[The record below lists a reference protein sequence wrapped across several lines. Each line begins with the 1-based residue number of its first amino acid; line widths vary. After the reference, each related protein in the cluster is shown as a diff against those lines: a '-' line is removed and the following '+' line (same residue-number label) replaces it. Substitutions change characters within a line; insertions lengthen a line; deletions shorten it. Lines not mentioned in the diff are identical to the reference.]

1 MKKIFTLLSVAAFS
15 ATFAQTQKINTNETL
30 TSAVIQPNNTSG
42 VTTET
47 ATYSQVSTDDIAS
60 TTGVLSCSS
69 LTSPIQLSRVYDLQ
83 TEFGLNEAFT
93 PTHIDISGRPSAG
106 ASIEGYLYQYNGAD
120 FGGDLLAAEDFEE
133 LPAYG
138 FYSSATNQAAQWV
151 QVEMYDTVE
160 IPAGTKFA
168 TSLVMIIS
176 GTANNYANSFV
187 PWQNADATETNPA
200 YFGGPYGT
208 CAIDANGNWVNP
220 KPLFSNVGTYQMKV
234 TGTVENLGTVELGGA
249 ALKAYPN
256 PATSELNISVD
267 GANVV
272 GVEITDVTG
281 RVVSSQSL
289 RSGKVNVSKLAQG
302 VYFVR
307 VKDDKGVT
315 RIQKFIKK

>member
-15 ATFAQTQKINTNETL
+15 ATFAQTQIINTNETL
-30 TSAVIQPNNTSG
+30 VSEVIQPINSNG

-47 ATYSQVSTDDIAS
+47 VTYSQISTDEIAES
-60 TTGVLSCSS
+60 TGVLSCSS
-69 LTSPIQLSRVYDLQ
+69 LTNPIQLSRVYDLQ
-83 TEFGLNEAFT
+83 AEFGLNEAFT
-93 PTHIDISGRPSAG
+93 PTHIDVAGRPSAG
-106 ASIEGYLYQYNGAD
+106 AAVEGYLYKYNGSD
-120 FGGDLLAAEDFEE
+120 FGGDSLAGADFEE

-138 FYSSATNQAAQWV
+138 SYTSSTNQAAQWV
-151 QVEMYDTVE
+151 QVEMFDTVE

-168 TSLVMIIS
+168 TSLVMIIA
-176 GTANNYANSFV
+176 GAANNWANSFI
-187 PWQNADATETNPA
+187 PWQNADATETHPS
-200 YFGGPYGT
+200 YFGGPYAA
-208 CAIDANGNWVNP
+208 CSIDDTGNWLNP

-256 PATSELNISVD
+256 PATSELNVSVD

-289 RSGKVNVSKLAQG
+289 RSGKVNVANLSKG
-302 VYFVR
+302 VYFLR

>member
-15 ATFAQTQKINTNETL
+15 ATFAQTQIINTNETL
-30 TSAVIQPNNTSG
+30 TSAVIQPITTSG
-42 VTTET
+42 VATET
-47 ATYSQVSTDDIAS
+47 ATYSQVSTDEIAS

-69 LTSPIQLSRVYDLQ
+69 LTSPIQLSRIYDLQ
-83 TEFGLNEAFT
+83 AEFGLNEAFT
-93 PTHIDISGRPSAG
+93 PTHIDVSGRPHAG
-106 ASIEGYLYQYNGAD
+106 AAVEGYLYQYNGSD

-138 FYSSATNQAAQWV
+138 SYTSSTNQDAQWV

-176 GTANNYANSFV
+176 GSANNYANSFI
-187 PWQNADATETNPA
+187 PWQNADATETKPA

-208 CAIDANGNWVNP
+208 CSIDANGNWVNP
-220 KPLFSNVGTYQMKV
+220 KPQFDNGTYQMKV
-234 TGTVENLGTVELGGA
+234 TGTFESLGTVELGGS

-256 PATSELNISVD
+256 PATTEINIALEGS
-267 GANVV
+267 NVS

-281 RVVSSQSL
+281 RVVSSQSVK
-289 RSGKVNVSKLAQG
+289 GNKVNVANLSKG
-302 VYFVR
+302 VYFLR